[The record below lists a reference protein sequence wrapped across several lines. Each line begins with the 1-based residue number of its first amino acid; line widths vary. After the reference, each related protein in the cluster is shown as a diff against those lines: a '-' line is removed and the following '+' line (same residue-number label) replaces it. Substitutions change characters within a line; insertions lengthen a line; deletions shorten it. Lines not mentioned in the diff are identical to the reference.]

1 MNDTIKTQLNH
12 RSIREFKDEPF
23 NQDHFQLLMEV
34 AQHTATSSGLQA
46 ASIIKITDPELKKK
60 IATLC
65 HQEYIG
71 RIPLLLIF
79 IVDQYRN
86 NQIASAQGIQADG
99 AAGMDSFF
107 QSFTDACIM
116 AQNVVVAAES
126 LDLGTLYIGS
136 IHNDP
141 SELCALLNLPPL
153 TFPVVGLGIGIP
165 NQEPGLKPRMSMA
178 LRTFENTYQ
187 APTDILGALSE
198 YDALMQTYYDL
209 RDTNRR
215 LDSFTT
221 QVAKRIVAHNP
232 KRQELLN
239 VIGDQ
244 GFNFRLK

>member
-1 MNDTIKTQLNH
+1 MNDFIKKQLNH

-23 NQDHFQLLMEV
+23 NQDTYDLLMEV
-34 AQHTATSSGLQA
+34 ARQTATSSGLQA
-46 ASIIKITDPELKKK
+46 ASIIHITDPELKKK
-60 IATLC
+60 IAVIC

-79 IVDQYRN
+79 IVDQHRN
-86 NQIASAQGIQADG
+86 NAIALAQGIVSDG

-116 AQNVVVAAES
+116 AQNVVNAAES
-126 LDLGTLYIGS
+126 MDLGTLYIGS

-141 SELCALLNLPPL
+141 PQLCALFNLPPL

-165 NQEPGLKPRMSMA
+165 NQAPALKPRMSMA

-187 APTDILGALSE
+187 APQDILSSLAD
-198 YDALMQTYYDL
+198 YDELMQTYYDL

-215 LDSFTT
+215 LDRITL
-221 QVAKRIVAHNP
+221 QVAKRINAHNP
-232 KRQELLN
+232 TRQELLN
-239 VIGDQ
+239 VVRDQ
-244 GFNFRLK
+244 GFTFRLK